1 MTGRF
6 VSFCSIVLLL
16 AGAAS
21 AQAQGPQL
29 WGDPGSHP
37 YEVQGPAW
45 YSPGEMQ
52 GPTSGWQPYTPPY
65 QPGPANW
72 SWDNVSGNPDNG
84 WDYENTP
91 LDEFLED
98 VARNS
103 YFRLEYL
110 HYAFKNPSDRLL
122 GSAILS
128 QDDPSVPFQVTNAGG
143 LLAGEARVPTTGDL
157 QYPDSSGIRGTI
169 GVPLVGGTLEANIF
183 YFDQVEDPSVIDRL
197 GDQTTNNPLNPV
209 NPLPQFIAT
218 STLTNGQ
225 LGNNLLL
232 YDDSFS
238 TNITA
243 DLWGSEINYVFD
255 AYLPEPMIQLRPI
268 VGFRYL
274 DLKESLNQVGVFD
287 QQDQLVTPLVSRIS
301 SFSENSVYAPQIGL
315 RGELVSRWLTLGIEP
330 KLAAG
335 VNVYETSVITQSLR
349 SPGDPLVRTTA
360 SGEEFSLVGELNLY
374 ARIHIRQNFAV
385 TVGYQAT
392 FMDQVTRA
400 HSSILYNDNGPT
412 ADAAIVT
419 SPSHERFDFGGLN
432 VSGEIRF

>member
-6 VSFCSIVLLL
+6 VSFCSTVLLL

-21 AQAQGPQL
+21 AQAQGPQY
-29 WGDPGSHP
+29 WGDPGSYP

-45 YSPGEMQ
+45 YSPGEVQ
-52 GPTSGWQPYTPPY
+52 GPTNGWQPYTPPY
-65 QPGPANW
+65 QPGPANY
-72 SWDNVSGNPDNG
+72 SWDNVSGNPDKG

-91 LDEFLED
+91 LDEFLGD

-110 HYAFKNPSDRLL
+110 NYAFKNPEDRLL

-128 QDDPSVPFQVTNAGG
+128 QADPSVPFQVTDTGG
-143 LLAGEARVPTTGDL
+143 QLAGEARVATTGDL
-157 QYPDSSGIRGTI
+157 NYPDAQGIRGTVGVQLI
-169 GVPLVGGTLEANIF
+169 GGALEASIF
-183 YFDQVEDPSVIDRL
+183 YFSQVEDGSFIDRL
-197 GDQTTNNPLNPV
+197 GDQSRNNPLNPLT
-209 NPLPQFIAT
+209 PPQFIAT

-238 TNITA
+238 TSA
-243 DLWGSEINYVFD
+243 SAELWGSEANYVFD
-255 AYLPEPMIQLRPI
+255 AYLPEPMFQLRPI

-274 DLKESLNQVGVFD
+274 NLNEDLNQIGVFD
-287 QQDQLVTPLVSRIS
+287 QQDQLLVPLVSRIS
-301 SFSENSVYAPQIGL
+301 SYTENSIYAPQIGL

-335 VNVYETSVITQSLR
+335 VNVYETSVVTQSLR
-349 SPGDPLVRTTA
+349 SAGDPLTKTTA
-360 SGEEFSLVGELNLY
+360 SGEKFMFVGELNAY
-374 ARIHIRQNFAV
+374 ARFHIRQNFSF

-392 FMDQVTRA
+392 FIDQVARPA
-400 HSSILYNDNGPT
+400 SSILYNDNGAS
-412 ADAAIVT
+412 ADPAIVT
-419 SPSHERFDFGGLN
+419 RPSRERFDFGGIN
-432 VSGEIRF
+432 VSGEFRF